1 VLTHILLQFSKVIL
15 INLGFIVPVLIQHL
29 YVKINLANKS
39 TAVIITYAF
48 PIIYKNIKD
57 A

>member
-1 VLTHILLQFSKVIL
+1 VS
-15 INLGFIVPVLIQHL
+15 VLIQHL